1 MQTNAGDLPPLDSD
15 YALDPASIQAF
26 RRDGHV
32 LLRGVCSP
40 EEIASYAPVIAD
52 AAARFSGE
60 SRPLAERDTQGRAFI
75 LVGGIWNRDPAMA
88 RYTLARR
95 FARIASELMGV
106 DAVRLYHDV
115 AINKEAGAG
124 YTPWHQDSYYWPME
138 TPHTVTLWMPLLEIS
153 RRMGALN
160 FASGSHQHG
169 CLGEMPLSDES
180 HRYFAR
186 LIGERGFQVVN
197 HAAREPMAAGDAT
210 FHAGWTLHSA
220 PDNQSDQA
228 RQAITVVYY
237 ADGART
243 FAEMGNRHREA
254 DFRAYMPGVQPG
266 ELAVSPLNPLVYDR
280 TEPGRPADARRR

>member
-1 MQTNAGDLPPLDSD
+1 MQRTADDLPSLESD
-15 YALDPASIQAF
+15 YALDPALIQSF
-26 RRDGHV
+26 RRNGHV

-40 EEIASYAPVIAD
+40 EEMAAYAPVIAD
-52 AAARFSGE
+52 AASRFSGA
-60 SRPLAERDTQGRAFI
+60 SRPLEQRDTQGRAFI
-75 LVGGIWNRDPAMA
+75 LVGGIWNREPAMA
-88 RYTLARR
+88 RFTLARR
-95 FARIASELMGV
+95 FARLAAELMGV

-115 AINKEAGAG
+115 AINKEAGGG

-169 CLGEMPLSDES
+169 CLGELPLSDAS

-186 LIGERGFQVVN
+186 LIGQRGFPVVN
-197 HAAREPMAAGDAT
+197 HAAGEPMAAGDAT

-237 ADGART
+237 ADGTRT
-243 FAEMGNRHREA
+243 FADMGNPHREA
-254 DFRAYMPGVQPG
+254 DFRAYMPGVRPG
-266 ELAVSPLNPLVYDR
+266 ELAVSSLNPLVYR
-280 TEPGRPADARRR
+280 RPGPGSPEPGRK